1 MGRSDDYIDFN
12 AYVGYLRKV
21 TGHPGNPQDIRRIV
35 LEKADERTEMQ
46 TAYMLL
52 KKLAAAMALLI
63 VVLGLIILLY
73 MISGDLFTK

>member
-21 TGHPGNPQDIRRIV
+21 AGHPGNPQAIRRMV

-52 KKLAAAMALLI
+52 KKLAAAIALLI

>member
-1 MGRSDDYIDFN
+1 M
-12 AYVGYLRKV
+12 RKV
-21 TGHPGNPQDIRRIV
+21 TGHPGNPQAIRGMV

-73 MISGDLFTK
+73 MISGDLFAK

>member
-1 MGRSDDYIDFN
+1 M
-12 AYVGYLRKV
+12 
-21 TGHPGNPQDIRRIV
+21 TGHPGNPQAIRGMV